1 MKAFKTLFTVAL
13 AGLSTAA
20 MAQATYT
27 DKDGNEYTFKKHAFL
42 DLQGEIGRAHV

>member
-1 MKAFKTLFTVAL
+1 MMISKIKYVLFVSAL
-13 AGLSTAA
+13 MAGTATS

-42 DLQGEIGRAHV
+42 DLQGGAQ